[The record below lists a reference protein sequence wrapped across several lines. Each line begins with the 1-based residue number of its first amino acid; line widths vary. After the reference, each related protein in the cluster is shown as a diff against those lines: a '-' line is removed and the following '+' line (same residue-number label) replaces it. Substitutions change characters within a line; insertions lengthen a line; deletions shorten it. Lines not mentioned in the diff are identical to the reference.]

1 MDDFLHNLRNPNK
14 KRFDRNKPYD
24 GQHRPNDRFSR
35 DRKGLPQQQQRKPAD
50 TDQMP
55 AIKRI
60 MENILDQQRR
70 QTEHG
75 ERAARAA
82 ERQAEA
88 MEAIA
93 RHFKAQ
99 PAEDVPAPARVQPAE
114 NAPAP
119 AQPAESTDEAPEPV
133 DAIDTDDPRLAA
145 GGIILQQRAMG
156 HSFEQIAQTLNAQ
169 GIATLSGK
177 GQWRT
182 QNVSRLYNSLAA
194 DDAATPE
201 TSETPA

>member
-14 KRFDRNKPYD
+14 KRFERNKPYD

-35 DRKGLPQQQQRKPAD
+35 DRKNLPQQQQRKPPD

-70 QTEHG
+70 QTEHS
-75 ERAARAA
+75 ERAAKAA

-99 PAEDVPAPARVQPAE
+99 PAEAVPAAPVQSQPAGHVPAPAQS
-114 NAPAP
+114 
-119 AQPAESTDEAPEPV
+119 QPAESTVEASAPL
-133 DAIDTDDPRLAA
+133 DTDDPRQAA
-145 GGIILQQRAMG
+145 GTVILQQRAMG
-156 HSFEQIAQTLNAQ
+156 HSFEQIAQSLNAQ
-169 GIATLSGK
+169 GIATVSGK
-177 GQWRT
+177 GQWRA

-194 DDAATPE
+194 DDSAAPE
-201 TSETPA
+201 ATETPA